1 MLALGTGRLEMEK
14 EYSSGPTRG
23 PARGLELT
31 QRNETSQAR
40 GLSMLKSLGRAKN
53 QAIRMSSTK

>member
-1 MLALGTGRLEMEK
+1 MEK
-14 EYSSGPTRG
+14 EYGSGPTRG

-40 GLSMLKSLGRAKN
+40 GLSMLKSLGGAKN